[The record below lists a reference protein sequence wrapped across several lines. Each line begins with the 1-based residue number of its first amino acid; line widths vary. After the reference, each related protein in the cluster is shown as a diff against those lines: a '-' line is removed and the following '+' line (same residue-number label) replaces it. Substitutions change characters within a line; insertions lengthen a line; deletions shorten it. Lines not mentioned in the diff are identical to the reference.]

1 MNDKQPV
8 NRAVDELFITVD
20 RAQAIKEKL
29 ERGEDAN
36 FGEVLKDLSQAF
48 KEAAESLGSGEKLPK
63 DLEHSLDILRERKRM
78 MDLLER
84 ARWLT
89 LEAEALEMEA
99 DVLARK
105 IAIKE
110 KHGGVMFARAEDV
123 DEEEYPISYPAAGL
137 CMCCGQDVRISFLS
151 PVDRINALKAGVL
164 RLQDCPACEAP
175 GEVVLNTRRTFEQQ
189 DAGSK
194 A

>member
-78 MDLLER
+78 GDLLER

-99 DVLARK
+99 GVLARK

-110 KHGGVMFARAEDV
+110 KHGAMFTRAENV
-123 DEEEYPISYPAAGL
+123 DEEEYAVSYPAAGL
-137 CMCCGQDVRISFLS
+137 CLSCGENVQISFSS
-151 PVDRINALKAGVL
+151 PVERIEALKLGALAL
-164 RLQDCPACEAP
+164 RDCPSCEAQKK
-175 GEVVLNTRRTFEQQ
+175 VLLDARRTFE
-189 DAGSK
+189 GRK